1 MIPGHGQPITPHPNF
16 QLFLT
21 ERVMEGAIANTKV
34 SSLYTKCHFVRLN
47 DGFDSIARME
57 EVINVHFPKMKKLI
71 QKIPIQVCQ
80 VLIGQNQN
88 RKIGLREA
96 IRFAHRLSGST
107 NEKSGT
113 NEKQIATSIQDALD
127 IFAEYIPPEAPEKKK
142 VVDKICQVHSANHQ
156 IVKSL
161 LNKVRFQISR
171 PFLIGP
177 CNMTISL
184 VQF

>member
-1 MIPGHGQPITPHPNF
+1 
-16 QLFLT
+16 
-21 ERVMEGAIANTKV
+21 
-34 SSLYTKCHFVRLN
+34 
-47 DGFDSIARME
+47 
-57 EVINVHFPKMKKLI
+57 MKKLI

-80 VLIGQNQN
+80 VLMGQNQN

-96 IRFAHRLSGST
+96 IRFAHRLNSST
-107 NEKSGT
+107 NEKTGT

-161 LNKVRFQISR
+161 ATKARFQILLQHS
-171 PFLIGP
+171 IG
-177 CNMTISL
+177 CHFGNTDI
-184 VQF
+184 